1 MDTTNAE
8 TQATVITLSEA
19 ALKEVKRL
27 INVQGLTEGGSASA

>member
-8 TQATVITLSEA
+8 IQAPVITLSEA

-27 INVQGLTEGGSASA
+27 INVQGAH